1 MNQKHVFLTPVLC
14 GLIQMQF
21 EWDET
26 KNKLNQRKHGVSFE
40 EAKMVFDD
48 PFQLSKFIVK
58 NDGLQRAQPNTDI
71 F

>member
-1 MNQKHVFLTPVLC
+1 
-14 GLIQMQF
+14 MQF
-21 EWDET
+21 EWSEA

>member
-1 MNQKHVFLTPVLC
+1 
-14 GLIQMQF
+14 MQF

-48 PFQLSKFIVK
+48 PFQLSKLDHRFNYCEERWITT
-58 NDGLQRAQPNTDI
+58 GAT
-71 F
+71 